1 MLRDPYRPAPRS
13 PPSLGA
19 LETRLGALGTGN
31 ACYTF
36 NDRPACCHEGARR
49 IFSAAQRGLLGIAGY
64 LGRRTAI
71 ACLHDRD
78 DRALLDIGLARF
90 QIEAAVHGLI
100 TLSGQ
105 ADEGMMTFAAAMDPR
120 GRQRA
125 PTVEVA
131 PWS

>member
-1 MLRDPYRPAPRS
+1 MRATLSTIVLPAVMEGPGVFS
-13 PPSLGA
+13 
-19 LETRLGALGTGN
+19 RLL
-31 ACYTF
+31 
-36 NDRPACCHEGARR
+36 
-49 IFSAAQRGLLGIAGY
+49 SAACEGIAGY

-71 ACLHDRD
+71 ACLHDLD
-78 DRALLDIGLARF
+78 DRALQDIGLARF

-105 ADEGMMTFAAAMDPR
+105 ADEGIMMTFAPAMDPR